1 MGRIVKQLIDVN
13 KKIAVLY
20 GGLSN
25 EREVS
30 LRSGKNVYEA
40 LLRLGYKNVELI
52 DVDESVAQKLKNGKF
67 DYAYN
72 ALHGKYG
79 EDGCVQG
86 ILEILKIPY
95 TGCGVMSSAVCMNKE
110 YTKRMLSCA
119 DVPLI
124 KSAFITKGDNPEE
137 KIKGLKFPLML
148 KPVCE
153 GSSIG
158 MYKVEKK
165 EDFLGLFKK
174 SSECAQDILVEEFL
188 SGSGCT
194 VGVVD
199 DVEKGDVLVTEI
211 LEFRTTH
218 EWYDYEC
225 KYTKGMTQFVL
236 PAEYSKEVTAKIK
249 NIAKKA
255 YDVCGCS
262 GVSRVD
268 FLVCGNDVYVLEI
281 NTSPG
286 MTDLSD
292 LPAQANAC
300 GIDYDNLVQM
310 ILNSAGINK

>member
-1 MGRIVKQLIDVN
+1 MARIVKQLIDKN

-40 LLRLGYKNVELI
+40 LLRQGYKNAQL
-52 DVDESVAQKLKNGKF
+52 VDIQEDIAEKLSSGKF

-86 ILEILKIPY
+86 VLELLKIPY
-95 TGCGVMSSAVCMNKE
+95 TGCGVMASSVCMNKE
-110 YTKRMLSCA
+110 YTKRMLSSA
-119 DVPLI
+119 GIPLI
-124 KSAFITKGDNPEE
+124 KSVFIQKGDNPIE
-137 KIKGLKFPLML
+137 KIKGLKYPLML

-158 MYKVEKK
+158 MYKVETEK
-165 EDFLGLFKK
+165 DFEELYKK
-174 SSECAQDILVEEFL
+174 SCECKQDILVEEFIT
-188 SGSGCT
+188 GSGCT
-194 VGVVD
+194 VGVVE
-199 DVEKGDVLVTEI
+199 DVENGNLLVTEI
-211 LEFRTTH
+211 LEFKTTH

-225 KYTKGMTQFVL
+225 KYTKGMTQFIL
-236 PAEYSKEVTAKIK
+236 PASYDADMTAKIK
-249 NIAKKA
+249 QIAKEA
-255 YDVCGCS
+255 YLACGCS

-268 FLVCGNDVYVLEI
+268 FLVTNKEAFVLEI

-300 GIDYDNLVQM
+300 GINYDNLVQM